1 MCLALASLAQRR
13 RRFYTAHRELLV
25 TLLHLAQT
33 LTNYHTSEEGTGG
46 GGVVAGTIW
55 HGLQGR
61 HGAEHPLPLP
71 LCCCTSPNELL
82 LPTFAAVPRCPRPSP
97 GCSTACGRRR
107 VPHAQRQAPAPGAP
121 AAGRCAAAQS
131 LTLNRSSLCTPA
143 RYVARNT
150 RASVLTGLAPRPP
163 ACRCHRPVS
172 HAFIQSTPPPWS
184 PMPLPPPPPPPPP
197 FPPTHRR
204 SNLYNHLRAAFAPAA
219 GVEPGGAASHDAGPA
234 GLPARPVS
242 APDGDAWGG
251 GCGGGAVP
259 HHGHLPVSAGAAPAW
274 RLWIHE
280 CRVMTMTDMLPG
292 NIAQ

>member
-1 MCLALASLAQRR
+1 MLACVPYVLMCLALASLAQRR

-197 FPPTHRR
+197 SPPHTGGPIFITICA
-204 SNLYNHLRAAFAPAA
+204 LHLRLPLAWSLAA
-219 GVEPGGAASHDAGPA
+219 
-234 GLPARPVS
+234 LPAMTL
-242 APDGDAWGG
+242 APLAY
-251 GCGGGAVP
+251 
-259 HHGHLPVSAGAAPAW
+259 
-274 RLWIHE
+274 
-280 CRVMTMTDMLPG
+280 LPG
-292 NIAQ
+292 LCRRLMATPGAEDAVVGLFRIMDTFQ